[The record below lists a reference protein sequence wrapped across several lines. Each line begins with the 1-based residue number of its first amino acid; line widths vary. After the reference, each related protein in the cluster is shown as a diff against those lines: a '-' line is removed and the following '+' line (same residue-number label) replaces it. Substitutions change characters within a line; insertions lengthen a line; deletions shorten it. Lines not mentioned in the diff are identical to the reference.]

1 MITLTAGTLF
11 LLGGILAVLL
21 YLRRSVALYNDDGE
35 GRMVYLGRCPVRM
48 EEEGYCIIITDA
60 MIEKSCTNRY
70 RIRPGIFRFG
80 RDEEQEMIV
89 YKEEKKAVVCFG
101 KEMIVTI

>member
-1 MITLTAGTLF
+1 
-11 LLGGILAVLL
+11 
-21 YLRRSVALYNDDGE
+21 
-35 GRMVYLGRCPVRM
+35 
-48 EEEGYCIIITDA
+48 